1 MNDTKQPA
9 ILDTPTID
17 AMLSE
22 QGVLNMKTDFAPRRL
37 VGIEID
43 IEDVDKVRSTEGED
57 AVLAIKDK
65 ILTDLDTRLT
75 KILRL

>member
-17 AMLSE
+17 AMLADT
-22 QGVLNMKTDFAPRRL
+22 GVAQMKMDFKPRRL

-43 IEDVDKVRSTEGED
+43 IDNVDAVRNTEGHD

-75 KILRL
+75 KILGL